1 MLDFKRALAA
11 ANVPERSE
19 LHRLVTPWGTG
30 LDTENILPEHPR
42 PTMARKAFTMLNG
55 RWEYAFAPFE
65 QQQGKKASA
74 LGAAE
79 ARRAVEHAVP
89 PKRFDGTILVPFSPE
104 APLSGVNRVLQPQE
118 LLWYRREVTTP
129 DLSAHERLILH
140 LEAVDWACAVFVN
153 GRLAGSHV
161 GGYLPFDLDITS
173 LLESGNRASDE
184 IAEGNGVGG
193 GAGSSTGPHDAAELT
208 ICVYDPTDAGTQLR
222 GKQSLQP
229 GGIWYTGQSG
239 IWGSAWYEIVPAAHL
254 CRLSLNGRATGALRI
269 EASVCGALGPGAS
282 LEITL
287 FAGDTAAGS
296 CTLPLAATDSP
307 SAITDATGSL
317 TIPDPHLWSPDD
329 PFLYRVEAVLNP
341 GADADGAAPC
351 EPDAVEGYAAFRT
364 VGIER
369 TPDGFARFVLN
380 GKPLFLR
387 GLLDQGYWSDGLMTA
402 PSDEALIHDI
412 EAARASGF
420 NMLRKHIKIDATRW
434 YYHCDR
440 LGMLVWQDMPSG
452 GGTYNI
458 WHTNHKPTLFQ
469 AAWGRF
475 RDDLPARCRAMSSSD
490 ESYRREWTETCDSMV
505 RALGSHPSIV
515 TWVLFNEAWGQF
527 DAIAAAERVHSLDPT
542 RPVDAVSGWYD
553 QHCGDYLSHH
563 NYFRPVTVPRDGK
576 KLVGYVASRGYRAS
590 VISEFGGLG
599 LKVTGHMANNV
610 AYGYGDHPSAAAWQ
624 EATRE
629 LLKHTDALESQ
640 GLAGFVYT
648 QLSDIEDEANGI
660 LTYDRRV
667 NKLRP

>member
-1 MLDFKRALAA
+1 MLNFKRALAA
-11 ANVPERSE
+11 AKVPERSE
-19 LHRLVTPWGTG
+19 QHVLMTCWGAG
-30 LDTENILPEHPR
+30 LDAEAILPEHPR
-42 PTMARKAFTMLNG
+42 PTMVRNAYTMLNG
-55 RWEYAFAPFE
+55 RWEYAIVPLE
-65 QQQGKKASA
+65 QQEGQAPA
-74 LGAAE
+74 LNAEE
-79 ARRAVEHAVP
+79 ARYTVEHAMP
-89 PKRFDGTILVPFSPE
+89 PERFDGTILVPFSPE
-104 APLSGVNRVLQPQE
+104 APLSGVNRILRPQE
-118 LLWYRREVTTP
+118 LLWYRRKLSMP
-129 DLSAHERLILH
+129 DLSEHERFILH
-140 LEAVDWACAVFVN
+140 LEAVDWTCAVFVN
-153 GRLAGSHV
+153 GQLAGSHV
-161 GGYLPFDLDITS
+161 GGYLPFDLDITPF
-173 LLESGNRASDE
+173 LDSDSKM
-184 IAEGNGVGG
+184 GDGGV
-193 GAGSSTGPHDAAELT
+193 ELAV
-208 ICVYDPTDAGTQLR
+208 CVYDPTDESTQLR
-222 GKQSLQP
+222 GKQSLHS

-239 IWGSAWYEIVPAAHL
+239 IWGSVWYEIVPDTHL
-254 CRLSLNGRATGALRI
+254 CRLSLNGNAAGALSI
-269 EASVCGALGPGAS
+269 EASVRGALGPEAS
-282 LEITL
+282 LEIAV
-287 FAGDTAAGS
+287 FDGDAAAVT
-296 CTLPLAATDSP
+296 CTFPLAATGNP
-307 SAITDATGSL
+307 SSATNATGSL
-317 TIPDPHLWSPDD
+317 LVPDPRLWSPDS
-329 PFLYRVEAVLNP
+329 PFLYRIKAVLHP
-341 GADADGAAPC
+341 GTNADGTAPC
-351 EPDAVEGYAAFRT
+351 EPDVIESYTAFRT

-369 TPDGFARFVLN
+369 TPDGFARFFLN

-402 PSDEALIHDI
+402 PSDAALIHDI
-412 EAARASGF
+412 KAARASGF
-420 NMLRKHIKIDATRW
+420 NMLRKHIKIEAARW

-440 LGMLVWQDMPSG
+440 LGMLVWQDAPSG

-599 LKVTGHMANNV
+599 LKVAGHMANNV
-610 AYGYGDHPSAAAWQ
+610 AYGYGDHPSPAAWQ
-624 EATRE
+624 EAVRE
-629 LLKHTDALESQ
+629 LLEHTDALESQ

-667 NKLRP
+667 DKLRP

>member
-1 MLDFKRALAA
+1 MLNFKRALAA
-11 ANVPERSE
+11 AKVPERSE
-19 LHRLVTPWGTG
+19 QHVLMTRWGAD
-30 LDTENILPEHPR
+30 LDAEAILPEHPR
-42 PTMARKAFTMLNG
+42 PTMVRNAYTMLNG
-55 RWEYAFAPFE
+55 RWEYAFAPLE
-65 QQQGKKASA
+65 RQEGQVPA
-74 LGAAE
+74 LNAEE
-79 ARRAVEHAVP
+79 ARYTVEHAMP
-89 PKRFDGTILVPFSPE
+89 PERFDGTILVPFSPE
-104 APLSGVNRVLQPQE
+104 APLSGVNRVLQPRE
-118 LLWYRREVTTP
+118 LLWYRREFSMP
-129 DLSAHERLILH
+129 DLSACERFILH
-140 LEAVDWACAVFVN
+140 LEAVDWTCAVFVN
-153 GRLAGSHV
+153 GRFAGSHV
-161 GGYLPFDLDITS
+161 GGYLPFDLDITP
-173 LLESGNRASDE
+173 LLGHGSTTKDE
-184 IAEGNGVGG
+184 
-193 GAGSSTGPHDAAELT
+193 TAELAV
-208 ICVYDPTDAGTQLR
+208 CVYDPTDEGTQLR
-222 GKQSLQP
+222 GKQSLHS

-239 IWGSAWYEIVPAAHL
+239 IWGSVWCEVVPDTYL
-254 CRLSLNGRATGALRI
+254 YRLSLNGDAAGTLHI
-269 EASVCGALGPGAS
+269 EATVCGALGPGAS
-282 LEITL
+282 LEVTV
-287 FAGDTAAGS
+287 FDGDAATGAS
-296 CTLPLAATDSP
+296 SLPLAAAGSP
-307 SAITDATGSL
+307 SSVAEATGSL
-317 TIPDPHLWSPDD
+317 SIPNPHLWSPDD
-329 PFLYRVEAVLNP
+329 PFLYRVEAVLHP
-341 GADADGAAPC
+341 GTDAAGKTPC
-351 EPDAVEGYAAFRT
+351 RPDTVESYTAFRT

-369 TPDGFARFVLN
+369 TPDGFARFFLN

-387 GLLDQGYWSDGLMTA
+387 GLLDQGYWPDGLMTA

-412 EAARASGF
+412 EAAKTSGF
-420 NMLRKHIKIDATRW
+420 NMLRKHIKIEATRW

-440 LGMLVWQDMPSG
+440 LGMLVWQDVPSG
-452 GGTYNI
+452 GGEYDI
-458 WHTNHKPTLFQ
+458 WHTNRKPTLFQ
-469 AAWGRF
+469 ATWGKF
-475 RDDLPARCRAMSSSD
+475 RDDTPAHRSAMSSAD
-490 ESYRREWTETCDSMV
+490 EGYRKEWTETCDSMV

-527 DAIAAAERVHSLDPT
+527 DAVVAAESVHNLDPT

>member
-11 ANVPERSE
+11 AKLRERGEVHE
-19 LHRLVTPWGTG
+19 LMTPWGSD
-30 LDTENILPEHPR
+30 LDAENILPEHPR
-42 PTMARKAFTMLNG
+42 PTMKRRAYTMLNG
-55 RWEYAFAPFE
+55 RWEYAFVPLK
-65 QQQGKKASA
+65 QQGNETSA
-74 LGAAE
+74 LSAKE
-79 ARRAVEHAVP
+79 ARCAVEHAVP
-89 PKRFDGTILVPFSPE
+89 PEHFDGTILVPFSPE
-104 APLSGVNRVLQPQE
+104 APLSGVNRVLQPRE
-118 LLWYRREVTTP
+118 LLWYRRELAIS
-129 DLSAHERLILH
+129 DLTVGERLLLH
-140 LEAVDWACAVFVN
+140 LEAVDWTCAVFVN
-153 GRLAGSHV
+153 GQLAGSHV
-161 GGYLPFDLDITS
+161 GGYLPFDLDITPF
-173 LLESGNRASDE
+173 LNSGSKVNDE
-184 IAEGNGVGG
+184 
-193 GAGSSTGPHDAAELT
+193 TTELT

-222 GKQSLQP
+222 GKQSLHP

-239 IWGSAWYEIVPAAHL
+239 IWGSVWYEIVPAAHL
-254 CRLSLNGRATGALRI
+254 YRLSLNGDAAGILRI
-269 EASVCGALGPGAS
+269 EASVSGALGSGTS
-282 LEITL
+282 LEITA
-287 FAGDTAAGS
+287 FDGDTTAGT
-296 CTLPLAATDSP
+296 CTLALTAAADP
-307 SAITDATGSL
+307 SSVTEITSSL
-317 TIPDPHLWSPDD
+317 TISNPHLWSPDD
-329 PFLYRVEAVLNP
+329 PFLYRIEAVLHPDIDVN
-341 GADADGAAPC
+341 GTVPC
-351 EPDAVEGYAAFRT
+351 KSDAVESYAAFRT

-369 TPDGFARFVLN
+369 TPDGYARFFLN

-387 GLLDQGYWSDGLMTA
+387 GLLDQGYWPDGLMTA
-402 PSDEALIHDI
+402 PSDEALVRDI
-412 EAARASGF
+412 EAARAAGF
-420 NMLRKHIKIDATRW
+420 NMLRKHIKIESARW

-440 LGMLVWQDMPSG
+440 LGMLVWQDVPSG
-452 GGTYNI
+452 GGAYNI

-469 AAWGRF
+469 ATWGRF
-475 RDDLPARCRAMSSSD
+475 RDDTPAHRSAMSSSD
-490 ESYRREWTETCDSMV
+490 ASYQEEWTETCDSMV
-505 RALGSHPSIV
+505 HALGTHPSIV

-527 DAIAAAERVHSLDPT
+527 DAVAAAERVHNLDPT

-576 KLVGYVASRGYRAS
+576 KLVGYAESRGYRAS

-599 LKVTGHMANNV
+599 LKVTGHMANNI